1 MLLVCGVTGAKLLE
15 TGPLML
21 QEATPTAVAIPT
33 SRSDTTRSISALL
46 SAALHRL
53 SVSKS
58 SVLALDATASPALSI
73 LPWMELVMLRAPIR
87 LLVQVVLLSASSLSH
102 KV

>member
-46 SAALHRL
+46 SATLPQASVLKL
-53 SVSKS
+53 SVP
-58 SVLALDATASPALSI
+58 VLDATVSPALSI
-73 LPWMELVMLRAPIR
+73 LP
-87 LLVQVVLLSASSLSH
+87 
-102 KV
+102 